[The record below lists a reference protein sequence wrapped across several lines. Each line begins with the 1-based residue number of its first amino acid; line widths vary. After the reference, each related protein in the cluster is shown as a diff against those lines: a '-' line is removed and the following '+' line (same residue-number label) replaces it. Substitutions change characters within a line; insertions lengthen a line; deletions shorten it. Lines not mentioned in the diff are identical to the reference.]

1 MAKNVQL
8 KLLQKRERQIVL
20 LMDSVDRFIQ
30 NYEPERDECQI
41 SSRLE
46 ALEPVFDEFHE
57 VRSKI
62 ELIFYESE
70 EKKAKELYG
79 DAKDEAEAQREE
91 ENDRLLLS
99 FEDRFF
105 QLKGALSKLQ
115 NKPERAPIV
124 DDSSHSQG
132 HASMG
137 SRVKLPE
144 IRLPSFSGKLREWVS
159 FRDSFQSLI
168 HNNGQLAPMEKFSYL
183 RSSLSG
189 EALEEVLSIEL
200 SDVNYSVA
208 WEILTERYE
217 NKKLI
222 VKAYLD
228 ALFSLEPIRK
238 EGYGSINNLIS
249 EFEKNLMM
257 LQKVGENTDGWS
269 TILAHMLYSRLD
281 SVTLRSWETQHNS
294 KEVPKYEDMRKF
306 LRSYCSV
313 LQSVAPA
320 TEPRYNVTDHHQ
332 SRTQSA
338 SYTTVKSSNQ
348 CPFCSET
355 WHSPFHCQR
364 FLRLKISERV
374 EAANRSR
381 VCRNCLQPGH
391 FATNCTRS
399 SCRLCQQKH
408 HTMLHATRSSVPNPS
423 NPRLSQLSNA
433 QPNLESTHI
442 NTQQAYQQQR
452 QQTMPIVTETHTQPL
467 NATHNS
473 PNTTTQINSPMPST
487 SQSYVALPVKPASNT
502 LLPTA
507 LIKIQDRYGNALTAR
522 ALLDSC
528 SQHCLMTEEFSR
540 KLKLEEIPTFLS
552 VQGIGSSQSV
562 STKTIRSEVCSRS
575 PKISDFRETMQFFVL
590 PKLTLRLPSS
600 SFHPSPMSIPDSS
613 LLADPN
619 FHESKRIDVIIGA
632 EYYTDLFRNER
643 RKVTNGPTLQNTV
656 FGWIVSGRMVEFPQ
670 NVPHTLVSPTSTYI
684 SSSRGSRSSKHAAL
698 RFRTELMHLQSELKQ
713 TALPKNDRA
722 ANPNGSNTTHDL
734 GQPDLMN
741 LEVQRIDAPGS
752 IHRQSIMCSPH
763 SVHTEQQ
770 QHTTRQIRRM
780 SSLSSSPSAS
790 SQTYPY

>member
-41 SSRLE
+41 SSRLQ

-115 NKPERAPIV
+115 NKPERAPNV

-132 HASMG
+132 HAFMG

-228 ALFSLEPIRK
+228 TLFTLEPIKK
-238 EGYGSINNLIS
+238 EGYESINQLIT

-257 LQKVGENTDGWS
+257 LQKVGEDTDGWS
-269 TILAHMLYSRLD
+269 TILAHMLHTRLD
-281 SVTLRSWETQHNS
+281 PVSLRNWETQHNS

-306 LRSYCSV
+306 LRNYCSV

-320 TEPRYNVTDHHQ
+320 KEPRFNVADHHPP
-332 SRTQSA
+332 
-338 SYTTVKSSNQ
+338 N
-348 CPFCSET
+348 
-355 WHSPFHCQR
+355 
-364 FLRLKISERV
+364 RLKSIFAIIAARIEHLIQPIVNGVQISG
-374 EAANRSR
+374 
-381 VCRNCLQPGH
+381 Q
-391 FATNCTRS
+391 
-399 SCRLCQQKH
+399 
-408 HTMLHATRSSVPNPS
+408 SVPKAKS
-423 NPRLSQLSNA
+423 NVSVPPGQQGSIPGTTFARNS
-433 QPNLESTHI
+433 
-442 NTQQAYQQQR
+442 QAYQQQR
-452 QQTMPIVTETHTQPL
+452 QQTMPIVTETHTQAL

-473 PNTTTQINSPMPST
+473 PNTTTQINSTMPST
-487 SQSYVALPVKPASNT
+487 SQSYVALSVKPASNT

-507 LIKIQDRYGNALTAR
+507 LVKIKDRYGNALIAR

-528 SQHCLMTEEFSR
+528 SQYCLMTEEFSR
-540 KLKLEEIPTFLS
+540 KLKLEETPTFLS
-552 VQGIGSSQSV
+552 VQGIGSSESV

-575 PKISDFRETMQFFVL
+575 PKISGYQETMQFFVL
-590 PKLTLRLPSS
+590 PKLTLQLPSS
-600 SFHPSPMSIPDSS
+600 SFHPPPMSIPDSS
-613 LLADPN
+613 LLADPY
-619 FHESKRIDVIIGA
+619 FHESKRVDVVIGA
-632 EYYTDLFRNER
+632 KYYLELLKNEG
-643 RKVTNGPTLQNTV
+643 RKVTKNGPTIHNSV
-656 FGWIVSGRMVEFPQ
+656 FGNSIGR
-670 NVPHTLVSPTSTYI
+670 HTGRTVAIIEVYHRTFLRP
-684 SSSRGSRSSKHAAL
+684 SRGSCAGPIRRKHY
-698 RFRTELMHLQSELKQ
+698 
-713 TALPKNDRA
+713 
-722 ANPNGSNTTHDL
+722 
-734 GQPDLMN
+734 
-741 LEVQRIDAPGS
+741 
-752 IHRQSIMCSPH
+752 CSCKP
-763 SVHTEQQ
+763 
-770 QHTTRQIRRM
+770 HTTQEPAVSHIHHSPLPVSRCVA
-780 SSLSSSPSAS
+780 PSAAKKAS
-790 SQTYPY
+790 FVSEHHPGLEQLYTASPWLGRLSPTW

>member
-41 SSRLE
+41 CSRLE
-46 ALEPVFDEFHE
+46 ALEPVFNQFHE

-91 ENDRLLLS
+91 ENDMLLLS

-105 QLKGALSKLQ
+105 QLKGALTKLQ
-115 NKPERAPIV
+115 HKREQAPN
-124 DDSSHSQG
+124 DDNSFHRQEHS
-132 HASMG
+132 SMG

-144 IRLPSFSGKLREWVS
+144 IRLPSFSGNLSEWVS
-159 FRDSFQSLI
+159 FRDSFRSLI
-168 HNNGQLAPMEKFSYL
+168 HNNGQLAPMEKFTYL
-183 RSSLSG
+183 KSSLSG
-189 EALEEVLSIEL
+189 EALKEVLSIEL
-200 SDVNYSVA
+200 SDVNYAVA

-238 EGYGSINNLIS
+238 ESFESINNFIS
-249 EFEKNLMM
+249 EFEKNLLM
-257 LQKVGENTDGWS
+257 LQKVGEDTDGWS
-269 TILAHMLYSRLD
+269 TILAHMLCSRLD
-281 SVTLRSWETQHNS
+281 SVTLRSWETQHNC
-294 KEVPKYEDMRKF
+294 KEVPKYEDMKKF

-313 LQSVAPA
+313 LQSVVPS
-320 TEPRYNVTDHHQ
+320 TEPRYNFADHHQ
-332 SRTQSA
+332 PRAQSA
-338 SYTTVKSSNQ
+338 SYTTFKSSNQ

-381 VCRNCLQPGH
+381 VCRNFLQHGH

-423 NPRLSQLSNA
+423 NARLSQLSNA
-433 QPNLESTHI
+433 QPIQESTHI
-442 NTQQAYQQQR
+442 YPQQAYHQQR
-452 QQTMPIVTETHTQPL
+452 QQTIPIVTETHTQPQH
-467 NATHNS
+467 ATHNS

-487 SQSYVALPVKPASNT
+487 SQSYVALHVKPASNT

-507 LIKIQDRYGNALTAR
+507 LIKMKDRNGNALVAR

-528 SQHCLMTEEFSR
+528 SQHCLMTEEFAR

-552 VQGIGSSQSV
+552 VHGIGPSESL
-562 STKTIRSEVCSRS
+562 STKTILAEVCPRA
-575 PKISDFRETMQFFVL
+575 PKISKFQETIQFFVL
-590 PKLTLRLPSS
+590 PKLTPHLPST
-600 SFHPSPMSIPDSS
+600 SFDPPSLSLPDSA
-613 LLADPN
+613 LLADPY
-619 FHESKRIDVIIGA
+619 FYESKRIDVVIGA
-632 EYYTDLFRNER
+632 EYYLDLLKNER
-643 RKVTNGPTLQNTV
+643 RKVTKNGPMLHNSV
-656 FGWIVSGRMVEFPQ
+656 FGWIVSETPEATPMVIGAG
-670 NVPHTLVSPTSTYI
+670 NMPHQEHEV
-684 SSSRGSRSSKHAAL
+684 HL
-698 RFRTELMHLQSELKQ
+698 R
-713 TALPKNDRA
+713 
-722 ANPNGSNTTHDL
+722 
-734 GQPDLMN
+734 
-741 LEVQRIDAPGS
+741 
-752 IHRQSIMCSPH
+752 IH
-763 SVHTEQQ
+763 
-770 QHTTRQIRRM
+770 
-780 SSLSSSPSAS
+780 
-790 SQTYPY
+790 SQK

>member
-115 NKPERAPIV
+115 NKPERAPNV

-189 EALEEVLSIEL
+189 EALQEVLSIEL

-238 EGYGSINNLIS
+238 ESFESINNLIS
-249 EFEKNLMM
+249 EFEKNLLM
-257 LQKVGENTDGWS
+257 LQKVGEDTDGWS
-269 TILAHMLYSRLD
+269 TILAHMLCSRLD
-281 SVTLRSWETQHNS
+281 SVTLRNWETQHKS

-320 TEPRYNVTDHHQ
+320 KEPRYNVTDHHQ
-332 SRTQSA
+332 PRSQSV

-348 CPFCSET
+348 CPFCNET

-381 VCRNCLQPGH
+381 VCRNCLQSGH

-433 QPNLESTHI
+433 QPTNQESTHI
-442 NTQQAYQQQR
+442 YPQQAYQQQR
-452 QQTMPIVTETHTQPL
+452 QPTIPIVTETHTHPL

-487 SQSYVALPVKPASNT
+487 SQSYVALTVKPASNT

-507 LIKIQDRYGNALTAR
+507 LIKIKDRYGNALIAR

-540 KLKLEEIPTFLS
+540 KLKIEESPTFMS
-552 VQGIGSSQSV
+552 VQGIGSSESL
-562 STKTIRSEVCSRS
+562 STKTIHAEVCPRA
-575 PKISDFRETMQFFVL
+575 PKISKFQETIQFFVL
-590 PKLTLRLPSS
+590 PKLTPHLPST
-600 SFHPSPMSIPDSS
+600 SFDPPSLSLPDSA
-613 LLADPN
+613 LLADPY
-619 FHESKRIDVIIGA
+619 FYESKRIDVVIGA
-632 EYYTDLFRNER
+632 EYYLELLKNKG
-643 RKVTNGPTLQNTV
+643 RKVTKNGPTIHNSV
-656 FGWIVSGRMVEFPQ
+656 FGWIVSGRVVESPQ
-670 NVPHTLVSPTSTYI
+670 KVSPSLPCSTSTSR
-684 SSSRGSRSSKHAAL
+684 SSSRGSRCQKHVGL
-698 RFRTELMHLQSELKQ
+698 RPSTPMKNCYTKSFSMNTQLEMKRNVLS
-713 TALPKNDRA
+713 LPY
-722 ANPNGSNTTHDL
+722 P
-734 GQPDLMN
+734 
-741 LEVQRIDAPGS
+741 
-752 IHRQSIMCSPH
+752 
-763 SVHTEQQ
+763 
-770 QHTTRQIRRM
+770 RM
-780 SSLSSSPSAS
+780 SRFAS
-790 SQTYPY
+790 DMLCQN

>member
-20 LMDSVDRFIQ
+20 LMDSVDRFVQ
-30 NYEPERDECQI
+30 NYNPERDECQI

-46 ALEPVFDEFHE
+46 ALEPIYSEFHE

-62 ELIFYESE
+62 EVIFYESE

-91 ENDRLLLS
+91 ENDMLLLS

-115 NKPERAPIV
+115 NKPERAQNV
-124 DDSSHSQG
+124 GDSSHIQF

-168 HNNGQLAPMEKFSYL
+168 HNNGQLSPMEKFSYL

-200 SDVNYSVA
+200 SDVNYTVA
-208 WEILTERYE
+208 WEILTARYE

-238 EGYGSINNLIS
+238 ESFESINNLIS
-249 EFEKNLMM
+249 EFEKNLLM
-257 LQKVGENTDGWS
+257 LQKVGEDTDGWS
-269 TILAHMLYSRLD
+269 TILAHMLCSRLD
-281 SVTLRSWETQHNS
+281 SVTRRNWETQHNS

-320 TEPRYNVTDHHQ
+320 TEPRNNVTDHHQ

-423 NPRLSQLSNA
+423 ISRLSQLSNA
-433 QPNLESTHI
+433 QSNQESTHI
-442 NTQQAYQQQR
+442 YPQQAYQQQS
-452 QQTMPIVTETHTQPL
+452 QQTIPIVTETHTQPL

-473 PNTTTQINSPMPST
+473 PNTTTQINSPLPST

-507 LIKIQDRYGNALTAR
+507 LIKIKDRYGHALIAR

-540 KLKLEEIPTFLS
+540 KLKLEETPTFLS
-552 VQGIGSSQSV
+552 VQGIGSSESV

-575 PKISDFRETMQFFVL
+575 PKISGFRETMQFFVL
-590 PKLTLRLPSS
+590 PKLTLQLPSS
-600 SFHPSPMSIPDSS
+600 SFDPSPMSIPDSS
-613 LLADPN
+613 LLADPH
-619 FHESKRIDVIIGA
+619 FQESKRIDVIIGA
-632 EYYTDLFRNER
+632 EYYTDLLRNER
-643 RKVTNGPTLQNTV
+643 RKVAKNGPTLQNSV
-656 FGWIVSGRMVEFPQ
+656 FGTMRRLRIDNAHQVS
-670 NVPHTLVSPTSTYI
+670 SPTPNNLNRSIICGAPRSNPCPCPRSASQLKVLTSHIANSILGALLRLTPISTDCQ
-684 SSSRGSRSSKHAAL
+684 
-698 RFRTELMHLQSELKQ
+698 E
-713 TALPKNDRA
+713 RA
-722 ANPNGSNTTHDL
+722 AEEAMQKEKRL
-734 GQPDLMN
+734 GK
-741 LEVQRIDAPGS
+741 V
-752 IHRQSIMCSPH
+752 
-763 SVHTEQQ
+763 
-770 QHTTRQIRRM
+770 
-780 SSLSSSPSAS
+780 
-790 SQTYPY
+790 

>member
-20 LMDSVDRFIQ
+20 LMDSVDRFVQ
-30 NYEPERDECQI
+30 NYNPERDECQI

-46 ALEPVFDEFHE
+46 ALEPVFNEFQE

-62 ELIFYESE
+62 ETIVLESE
-70 EKKAKELYG
+70 EKKGKELYG

-91 ENDRLLLS
+91 ENDMLLLS
-99 FEDRFF
+99 FQERFF
-105 QLKGALSKLQ
+105 QLKGALSNLQ
-115 NKPERAPIV
+115 HKHEQAPN
-124 DDSSHSQG
+124 DNSSHHQG
-132 HASMG
+132 HANMG

-200 SDVNYSVA
+200 SDVNYTVA
-208 WEILTERYE
+208 WEILTARYE

-238 EGYGSINNLIS
+238 ESFESINNLIS
-249 EFEKNLMM
+249 EFEKNLLM
-257 LQKVGENTDGWS
+257 LQKVGEDTDGWS
-269 TILAHMLYSRLD
+269 TILAHMLYTRLD
-281 SVTLRSWETQHNS
+281 SVTLRSWETQHNC

-306 LRSYCSV
+306 LRNYCSV
-313 LQSVAPA
+313 LQSVAP
-320 TEPRYNVTDHHQ
+320 TKEPRYNTPDHHQ
-332 SRTQSA
+332 PRTQSA
-338 SYTTVKSSNQ
+338 SYTTFKSSNQ

-423 NPRLSQLSNA
+423 ISRLSQLSNA
-433 QPNLESTHI
+433 QPINQESTHI
-442 NTQQAYQQQR
+442 YPQQAYQQQR
-452 QQTMPIVTETHTQPL
+452 QQTMPIVTETHTQPQH
-467 NATHNS
+467 ATHNS

-507 LIKIQDRYGNALTAR
+507 LVKIKDRYGNALIAR

-540 KLKLEEIPTFLS
+540 KLKLEETPTFLS
-552 VQGIGSSQSV
+552 VQGIGSSESV
-562 STKTIRSEVCSRS
+562 STKTIHAEVCSRA
-575 PKISDFRETMQFFVL
+575 PKISKFQETIQFFVL
-590 PKLTLRLPSS
+590 PKLTPHLPST
-600 SFHPSPMSIPDSS
+600 SFDPPSMSLPDSA
-613 LLADPN
+613 LLADPY
-619 FHESKRIDVIIGA
+619 FYESRRIDIVIGA
-632 EYYTDLFRNER
+632 EYYLELLKNKG
-643 RKVTNGPTLQNTV
+643 RKVTKNGPTLHNSV
-656 FGWIVSGRMVEFPQ
+656 FGWIVSGRVVESPQ
-670 NVPHTLVSPTSTYI
+670 KVSHTPVCSSSTYR
-684 SSSRGSRSSKHAAL
+684 SSSHGSRSWKYVAL
-698 RFRTELMHLQSELKQ
+698 RPQTELKNPQSETKKYGIPPSVDGGS
-713 TALPKNDRA
+713 T
-722 ANPNGSNTTHDL
+722 PNTH
-734 GQPDLMN
+734 
-741 LEVQRIDAPGS
+741 EAIDQHQDEHTHVRVPGPYAS
-752 IHRQSIMCSPH
+752 RRPLVRWCSAR
-763 SVHTEQQ
+763 EQQ
-770 QHTTRQIRRM
+770 I
-780 SSLSSSPSAS
+780 
-790 SQTYPY
+790 

>member
-20 LMDSVDRFIQ
+20 LMDSVDRFVQ
-30 NYEPERDECQI
+30 NYEPDRDECQI
-41 SSRLE
+41 ASRLE
-46 ALEPVFDEFHE
+46 ALEPVFGEFHE

-62 ELIFYESE
+62 EMIVFESE
-70 EKKAKELYG
+70 EKKDKELYG
-79 DAKDEAEAQREE
+79 EAKEEAGFQREE
-91 ENDRLLLS
+91 ENDKILLS

-115 NKPERAPIV
+115 SIRHQPASLSE
-124 DDSSHSQG
+124 SSHN
-132 HASMG
+132 HERVSMG

-144 IRLPSFSGKLREWVS
+144 IRLPSFGGKLRDWVS

-168 HNNGQLAPMEKFSYL
+168 HNNEQLAPMEKFTYL
-183 RSSLSG
+183 RSALSG
-189 EALEEVLSIEL
+189 DALKEVLSIEL
-200 SDVNYSVA
+200 SDANYIVA
-208 WEILTERYE
+208 WEILKERYE

-228 ALFSLEPIRK
+228 GLFSLESIRK
-238 EGYGSINNLIS
+238 EGYESINYLIT

-257 LQKVGENTDGWS
+257 LQKVGEDTDGWS
-269 TILAHMLYSRLD
+269 TILAHMLYTRLD
-281 SVTLRSWETQHNS
+281 SVTLRNWETHHNS
-294 KEVPKYEDMRKF
+294 TEVPKYEDMRKF
-306 LRSYCSV
+306 LRNYCSV

-320 TEPRYNVTDHHQ
+320 KEPRYNVTDHHQ

-348 CPFCSET
+348 CPFCNET
-355 WHSPFHCQR
+355 WHSPFQCQR

-399 SCRLCQQKH
+399 SCRLCQQRH

-433 QPNLESTHI
+433 QPTLESTHI
-442 NTQQAYQQQR
+442 YSQQAYQQQR

-467 NATHNS
+467 NATHNL
-473 PNTTTQINSPMPST
+473 PNTTTQVNSPMPST
-487 SQSYVALPVKPASNT
+487 SQSYVALSVKPASNT

-507 LIKIQDRYGNALTAR
+507 LIKIKDRYGNALTAR

-540 KLKLEEIPTFLS
+540 KLKLEETPTFLS
-552 VQGIGSSQSV
+552 VQGIGSSESV

-575 PKISDFRETMQFFVL
+575 PKISGFRETMQFFVL
-590 PKLTLRLPSS
+590 PKLTLQLPSS
-600 SFHPSPMSIPDSS
+600 SFHPPPMSIPDSS
-613 LLADPN
+613 LLADPY
-619 FHESKRIDVIIGA
+619 FHESKRIDVVIGA
-632 EYYTDLFRNER
+632 EYYLELLKNER
-643 RKVTNGPTLQNTV
+643 RKVTKNGHMLHNSV
-656 FGWIVSGRMVEFPQ
+656 FGWIVSGRVVE
-670 NVPHTLVSPTSTYI
+670 SP
-684 SSSRGSRSSKHAAL
+684 RPAQD
-698 RFRTELMHLQSELKQ
+698 FLMNPQSEMKW
-713 TALPKNDRA
+713 N
-722 ANPNGSNTTHDL
+722 
-734 GQPDLMN
+734 
-741 LEVQRIDAPGS
+741 V
-752 IHRQSIMCSPH
+752 
-763 SVHTEQQ
+763 
-770 QHTTRQIRRM
+770 
-780 SSLSSSPSAS
+780 SSLPNPRINQFAS
-790 SQTYPY
+790 DMISQRE